1 MKKIELIDL
10 EKLVPYELNSKIHDD
25 AQIKKI
31 AESIKQFGWDQ
42 PIVVDKDMV
51 IIKGH
56 GRSLAAQHLGLK
68 QVPVLVRDDLTPDQ
82 VRAARLADNRVAVG
96 GIDTELLKQELADL
110 DYDLGNIFDAKEL
123 SFLEAELS
131 EMNFDAF
138 VPDLNEAVAAQSG
151 ESTRKIEA
159 ADERPVAIAA
169 ALGFKTIQGS
179 DEQAVAFFMA
189 MIESETGLTGAEA
202 FVKFAST
209 YGTEENA

>member
-10 EKLVPYELNSKIHDD
+10 EKLVPYDLNSKIHDD

-131 EMNFDAF
+131 EMNFAAF